1 MKKIFLFLFLLLI
14 PVNVLAKDLYLN
26 DLEIKNG
33 ELSLPFT
40 KYNTEYTITL
50 DKSEYSVDFSYQVDE
65 DITASILDNYDLEN
79 NSIVTIKLE
88 YQDEQIN
95 YYFHILKEV
104 EDDVIVFK
112 EDDEIVLDDSFMY
125 KYKLYIIPLSCL
137 FLIFLAFKILFH
149 KHKI

>member
-104 EDDVIVFK
+104 EDDAIVFK

>member
-65 DITASILDNYDLEN
+65 DIAVSILDNYDLEN

-104 EDDVIVFK
+104 EDDAIVFK